1 MTFRAVVRDGMINI
15 NTHGE
20 LPDGTVVEVS
30 PVRRRARKTS
40 TRSARKSTKATK
52 TAKTKANPLLA
63 LAGIWKDR
71 PDWRGKSTLE
81 IQRELRTKAMGGRNR
96 G

>member
-1 MTFRAVVRDGMINI
+1 MFRAVVRDGMINI

-30 PVRRRARKTS
+30 PVRRRASKSS
-40 TRSARKSTKATK
+40 TRRVMKPAKAAKMAKSK
-52 TAKTKANPLLA
+52 TNPLLE

-71 PDWRGKSTLE
+71 PDWKGKSTLE
-81 IQRELRTKAMGGRNR
+81 IQRELRAKAMGGRNR